1 MPKAKVIS
9 HFVKDLIDDRSS
21 HQKCS
26 VTKGVLRK
34 FTQFTGKHLGQSLFF
49 NKVAGLN
56 FCEFCEKFLRT
67 PFLQN
72 ISDCFCIEIWQ
83 ITCCLKDLRTLL
95 KPLQFVYYSNRTPYL
110 ELHSPTKSV
119 LPDVPHKYKKGTLF
133 YKYFLNFLMF
143 LFRLHISKLNSI
155 IKPQRREY
163 FIQSVQLT

>member
-110 ELHSPTKSV
+110 ELHSPTKRF
-119 LPDVPHKYKKGTLF
+119 LPDVLHKYKKALCS
-133 YKYFLNFLMF
+133 
-143 LFRLHISKLNSI
+143 ISILK
-155 IKPQRREY
+155 
-163 FIQSVQLT
+163 FF